1 MTVDVWD
8 VMGTVASLRIPD
20 RFADQHDVA
29 VEGVRNVLSMYDA
42 TYSLYRDESPL
53 SRLARGEVA
62 LVDLDDDIRDTY
74 ARAIDWRNR
83 TGGAFTPHRG
93 DGVIDL
99 SGIVKADAIA
109 AGAEVLRANG
119 ITEFSLNVGGDVV
132 VSGNG
137 NWPTAIG
144 HPTKPSDMM
153 TGVNLNAEWCA
164 IATSGTFDRGEHIW
178 RKITDGPSIISA
190 TVISHDI
197 VISDVWAT
205 AIISGGPDMAAAASA
220 DGCAVL
226 YFDAAL
232 NAFGNDAMN
241 RLYITESDLVADDAI
256 RDERAG
262 ARGSSS

>member
-1 MTVDVWD
+1 MTVDVWE
-8 VMGTVASLRIPD
+8 VMGTVASLRVPD
-20 RFADQHDVA
+20 RFADQHEVA
-29 VEGVRNVLSMYDA
+29 VAGVRSVLSMYDE

-53 SRLARGEVA
+53 SRLARDEVK

-132 VSGNG
+132 VAGDG

-144 HPTKPSDMM
+144 HPTKPSDMI

-178 RKITDGPSIISA
+178 RKVTHGSSIIAA
-190 TVISHDI
+190 TVISHEI
-197 VISDVWAT
+197 VTSDVWAT

-226 YFDAAL
+226 YFDAEL
-232 NAFGNDAMN
+232 NSFGNDAMN
-241 RLYITESDLVADDAI
+241 RLYITESDLVADGTI
-256 RDERAG
+256 QGERAG
-262 ARGSSS
+262 AQELS